1 MRHMCFLHERC
12 DCKRTGKTEVHVQHK
27 EMGRYNVSDCEIP
40 KKIHLEVTKMGMKC
54 IDNVEKKCETF
65 RKIMR
70 VNEIDD

>member
-1 MRHMCFLHERC
+1 
-12 DCKRTGKTEVHVQHK
+12 
-27 EMGRYNVSDCEIP
+27 MGRYNVSDCEIP